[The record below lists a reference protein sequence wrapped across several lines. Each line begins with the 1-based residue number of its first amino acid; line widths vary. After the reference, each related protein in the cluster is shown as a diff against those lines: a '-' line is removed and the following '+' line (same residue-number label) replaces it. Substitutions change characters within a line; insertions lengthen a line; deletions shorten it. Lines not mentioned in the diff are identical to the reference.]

1 MTNILHVT
9 ASIRSDESV
18 SRKLGNRL
26 VERLRDR
33 TGANVTLRDLA
44 NNDLPLIDT
53 DRFAANLTPVAERGE
68 QARQLAAIGDDLIA
82 ELQAADVPL
91 YRERAAGSPDRQE
104 GLCPDRQRR
113 NADRERDRLSH
124 PLAAP
129 FPKVYRHHRSRNHR
143 RRRDFRRRW
152 RGKDRGCVKRYRR
165 AGAGSRRGVNSPG
178 PGDDTGFRLRCFDC
192 PHRTLDPN
200 PDRRAQATSFAICWT
215 ASTMNR
221 IADPASVT
229 FATTPFRAS
238 AGSRSE
244 LFSIRSVIARKG
256 MNSAPNAP

>member
-82 ELQAADVPL
+82 ELQAADTLVLSLPVYNFTMPSTL
-91 YRERAAGSPDRQE
+91 KAWADLVARAGTTFRYTESGPE
-104 GLCPDRQRR
+104 GLVTGKKAYALIASGGTTIGSEIDFLTPWLRHFLKFIGITDLEIIAADGISGVDGEEKIAAAL
-113 NADRERDRLSH
+113 NAIDALE
-124 PLAAP
+124 PEAVAA
-129 FPKVYRHHRSRNHR
+129 
-143 RRRDFRRRW
+143 
-152 RGKDRGCVKRYRR
+152 
-165 AGAGSRRGVNSPG
+165 
-178 PGDDTGFRLRCFDC
+178 
-192 PHRTLDPN
+192 
-200 PDRRAQATSFAICWT
+200 
-215 ASTMNR
+215 
-221 IADPASVT
+221 
-229 FATTPFRAS
+229 
-238 AGSRSE
+238 
-244 LFSIRSVIARKG
+244 
-256 MNSAPNAP
+256 

>member
-82 ELQAADVPL
+82 ELQAADTLVLSLPVYNFTMPSTL
-91 YRERAAGSPDRQE
+91 KAWADLVARAGTTFRYTESGPE
-104 GLCPDRQRR
+104 GLVTGKKAYALIASGGTPIGSEIDFLTPWLRHFLKFIGITDLEIIAADGISGVDGEEKIAAAL
-113 NADRERDRLSH
+113 NAIDALE
-124 PLAAP
+124 PEAVAA
-129 FPKVYRHHRSRNHR
+129 
-143 RRRDFRRRW
+143 
-152 RGKDRGCVKRYRR
+152 
-165 AGAGSRRGVNSPG
+165 
-178 PGDDTGFRLRCFDC
+178 
-192 PHRTLDPN
+192 
-200 PDRRAQATSFAICWT
+200 
-215 ASTMNR
+215 
-221 IADPASVT
+221 
-229 FATTPFRAS
+229 
-238 AGSRSE
+238 
-244 LFSIRSVIARKG
+244 
-256 MNSAPNAP
+256 

>member
-82 ELQAADVPL
+82 ELQAADTLVLSLPVYNFTMPSTL
-91 YRERAAGSPDRQE
+91 KAW
-104 GLCPDRQRR
+104 
-113 NADRERDRLSH
+113 ADLV
-124 PLAAP
+124 A
-129 FPKVYRHHRSRNHR
+129 
-143 RRRDFRRRW
+143 
-152 RGKDRGCVKRYRR
+152 R
-165 AGAGSRRGVNSPG
+165 AGTTFRYTESGPQGLLTGKKAYALIASGGTPIGSEIDFLTPWLRHFLKFIGITDLEIIAADGISGVDGEEKIAAALN
-178 PGDDTGFRLRCFDC
+178 
-192 PHRTLDPN
+192 
-200 PDRRAQATSFAICWT
+200 AIDGLEPE
-215 ASTMNR
+215 AV
-221 IADPASVT
+221 AA
-229 FATTPFRAS
+229 
-238 AGSRSE
+238 
-244 LFSIRSVIARKG
+244 
-256 MNSAPNAP
+256 

>member
-82 ELQAADVPL
+82 ELHAADTLVLSLPVYNFTMPSTL
-91 YRERAAGSPDRQE
+91 KAWADLVARAGTTFRYTESGPE
-104 GLCPDRQRR
+104 GLVTGKKAYALIASGGTPIGSEIDFLTPWLRHFLKFIGITDLEIIAADGISGVDGEEKIAAAL
-113 NADRERDRLSH
+113 NAIDALE
-124 PLAAP
+124 PEAVAA
-129 FPKVYRHHRSRNHR
+129 
-143 RRRDFRRRW
+143 
-152 RGKDRGCVKRYRR
+152 
-165 AGAGSRRGVNSPG
+165 
-178 PGDDTGFRLRCFDC
+178 
-192 PHRTLDPN
+192 
-200 PDRRAQATSFAICWT
+200 
-215 ASTMNR
+215 
-221 IADPASVT
+221 
-229 FATTPFRAS
+229 
-238 AGSRSE
+238 
-244 LFSIRSVIARKG
+244 
-256 MNSAPNAP
+256 